1 MRNKKKKKP
10 LIEECNG
17 ILGALYWRKKY
28 NAVIIELESLK
39 RVMASDVYDKVIKNM
54 EDPLE
59 NKRLKLTIERLNNK
73 CNFLLEERNKLYDE
87 NKILKKKGGATKDGE
102 EER

>member
-1 MRNKKKKKP
+1 M
-10 LIEECNG
+10 EECDG
-17 ILGALYWRKKY
+17 ILGALYWMKKY
-28 NAVIIELESLK
+28 NSVIIELESLK
-39 RVMASDVYDKVIKNM
+39 KVMASDIYNKVIKNM

-59 NKRLKLTIERLNNK
+59 NKRLKLTIERLNSK

>member
-1 MRNKKKKKP
+1 M
-10 LIEECNG
+10 EECDG

-28 NAVIIELESLK
+28 NSVIIELESLK
-39 RVMASDVYDKVIKNM
+39 RVMASDVYNKVIKNM

-59 NKRLKLTIERLNNK
+59 NKRLKLTIERLNSK